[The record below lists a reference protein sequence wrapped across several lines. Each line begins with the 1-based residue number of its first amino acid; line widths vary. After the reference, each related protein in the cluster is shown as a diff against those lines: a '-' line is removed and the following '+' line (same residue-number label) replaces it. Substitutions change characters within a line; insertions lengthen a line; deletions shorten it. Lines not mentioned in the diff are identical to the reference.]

1 MSGEMPDGSTSRS
14 IMTLGFDPQQKRF
27 VGTFIASMM
36 THLWVYNG
44 AFDESGRMVIL
55 DCEGPS
61 FAEEGK
67 TASYQDIIEFIDDDH
82 RILRSQFLGPDGKWV
97 PFMKSTYQRVND

>member
-14 IMTLGFDPQQKRF
+14 IMTLGLIDPQQKRF

-44 AFDESGRMVIL
+44 AFDES
-55 DCEGPS
+55 
-61 FAEEGK
+61 EE
-67 TASYQDIIEFIDDDH
+67 
-82 RILRSQFLGPDGKWV
+82 W
-97 PFMKSTYQRVND
+97 